1 MAHPEAIIRTL
12 LDDLRAQFHHASAQ
26 ARTSRVP
33 DAAYG
38 YRELARFYAEWIAEV
53 ERDETAAA
61 ARCQSL
67 AEAS

>member
-33 DAAYG
+33 DAACG
-38 YRELARFYAEWIAEV
+38 YRELARFYAEWIAEA
-53 ERDETAAA
+53 ECDEAVAAT
-61 ARCQSL
+61 QDL